1 VTENIQ
7 KTTLPNGV
15 RVVTESI
22 DTLQSVS
29 VGLWVATGSRNEP
42 EKWRGIS
49 HFLEHMLFKGTE
61 RRPNAKDIADE
72 MDNVGGYLNAFTDK
86 EYTCYY
92 ARALSQHTGMC
103 VDILTDMFAHSRFD
117 EEETTRERKVVL
129 EEIKRREDDPEDL
142 VHDLFMELLYP
153 DHPLGLPVI
162 GTADIVGGLMPND
175 LREYMREFYT
185 PDRVIISAS
194 GNLNHENIVHE
205 TERAL
210 GHLTGT
216 SPNHRIA
223 LPLPKHVH
231 NTVNKESEQVNF
243 CVGVR
248 GFGQY
253 DDKRYPLGV
262 LDTVMGGSMGARLFQ
277 EIREKRGLAYSVG
290 TYSSLFAEGGY
301 FTAYGGTSKDTY
313 EQCIE
318 LVKDEFQ
325 KVRREGITESEL
337 SRAKNQFLGGIVMGQ
352 ESLSSR
358 MNRIGKSEVY
368 HGNVTP
374 LTEILEKINAVTLSQ
389 VQEVAE
395 IIFPAN
401 IEEVS
406 ITALG
411 PFAE

>member
-15 RVVTESI
+15 RVVTEAI

-61 RRPNAKDIADE
+61 RRPTAKDIADE

-92 ARALSQHTGMC
+92 ARALSEHTSLC

-117 EEETTRERKVVL
+117 DEETTRERKVVL

-153 DHPLGLPVI
+153 NHPLGLPVI
-162 GTADIVGGLMPND
+162 GTAKIVGKLTPDD
-175 LREYMREFYT
+175 LRTYMKEFYT
-185 PDRVIISAS
+185 PDRVILSAS
-194 GNLNHENIVHE
+194 GNLNHDTIVAE
-205 TERAL
+205 AERAL

-216 SPNHRIA
+216 AHTPRVP
-223 LPLPKHVH
+223 LPLPCHVRQ
-231 NTVNKESEQVNF
+231 TLNKESEQVNF

-248 GFGQY
+248 GFGQH
-253 DDKRYPLGV
+253 DEQRYPLGV

-301 FTAYGGTSKDTY
+301 FTAYGGTSKETY
-313 EQCIE
+313 EQCVDLIQ
-318 LVKDEFQ
+318 KEFT
-325 KVRREGITESEL
+325 KVRKEGITETEL

-358 MNRIGKSEVY
+358 MNRIGKAEVY
-368 HGNVTP
+368 YGKVTP
-374 LTEILEKINAVTLSQ
+374 LTEILEKINAVTTKQ
-389 VQEVAE
+389 VHEVAE
-395 IIFPAN
+395 TIFPAN
-401 IEEVS
+401 VDDVS

-411 PFAE
+411 PFAG